1 MQLLRTA
8 LQDKTT
14 LVGGSEVYSRGIG
27 GSVRTGAAQ
36 IAKNQVRHSF
46 GGSASGGGVSGS
58 APSEGQAP
66 TAAPTPNFDFLQQ
79 GANQNSIQAYVLP
92 SNVNNQLQAN
102 QKLQEQAAL

>member
-1 MQLLRTA
+1 
-8 LQDKTT
+8 
-14 LVGGSEVYSRGIG
+14 V
-27 GSVRTGAAQ
+27 
-36 IAKNQVRHSF
+36 AKISQTRF

-79 GANQNSIQAYVLP
+79 GANQNTIQAYVLP